1 MIENISTLSHTK
13 ELRLAKRVFTHNF
26 MMWQLIPLLTTLQHV
41 LFSSLAQRTVSRT
54 QHALSRSLTQHT
66 QSRTQHAVS
75 RTPHALY
82 LKHNTLSFFFL
93 QSTYSISNTTRSLP
107 VAHATHSISKTNLIL
122 FKGLWVWWTEG
133 EKNTK
138 PRRLPPRLLLQ
149 KQMVK
154 RPCHQVLLQKIT
166 EQVSCWNIRTIF
178 NLF

>member
-1 MIENISTLSHTK
+1 
-13 ELRLAKRVFTHNF
+13 
-26 MMWQLIPLLTTLQHV
+26 MWQLIPLLTTLQHM
-41 LFSSLAQRTVSRT
+41 LFSSLAQHTVSRT

-66 QSRTQHAVS
+66 QSRTQHAFS

-82 LKHNTLSFFFL
+82 LKHNTFSFFFL
-93 QSTYSISNTTRSLP
+93 QSTHSISNTTRSLP
-107 VAHATHSISKTNLIL
+107 VAYATHSISNTTRSLSVAHATHSISNTNLIL

-154 RPCHQVLLQKIT
+154 RPCHQVLLQKMT
-166 EQVSCWNIRTIF
+166 EQVSRWNIRTIF